1 MNVIL
6 HSALL
11 IDGDVTR
18 NLRINVPLYI
28 ILRQTQMPGEKSIF
42 GGTSIATRLN
52 DFVDVEDR
60 AWQHQ

>member
-1 MNVIL
+1 
-6 HSALL
+6 
-11 IDGDVTR
+11 
-18 NLRINVPLYI
+18 
-28 ILRQTQMPGEKSIF
+28 MPGEKSIF